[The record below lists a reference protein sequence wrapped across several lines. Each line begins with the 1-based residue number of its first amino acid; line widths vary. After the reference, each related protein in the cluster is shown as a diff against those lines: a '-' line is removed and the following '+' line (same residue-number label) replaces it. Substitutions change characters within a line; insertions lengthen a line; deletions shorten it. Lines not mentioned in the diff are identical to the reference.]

1 MAQAD
6 LEARI
11 RRIED
16 REAIRTLVGRY
27 SVAVDD
33 HDFETLGGLF
43 ARDAVYGRDDDSP
56 REIGR
61 EIIKASFTQK
71 LANAGPSFHVNHDT
85 FVNWDEKDPDRA
97 TGMVLCHAETSHVGG
112 HNVCAIR
119 YLDEYV
125 REDGAWRFASRR
137 LSFLYFT
144 PVAQY
149 PEVLMHRNRLRMPTG
164 DTPAHWPRYAT

>member
-1 MAQAD
+1 MADMD
-6 LEARI
+6 LAARI

-27 SVAVDD
+27 SLAVDN

-56 REIGR
+56 REVGR
-61 EIIKASFTQK
+61 DVIQASFTQK
-71 LANAGPSFHVNHDT
+71 LAKAGPSFHVNHDS
-85 FVNWDEKDPDRA
+85 FVEWNENDPDRA
-97 TGMVLCHAETSHVGG
+97 TGMVMCHAETSHVAG

-119 YLDEYV
+119 YIDEYV
-125 REDGAWRFASRR
+125 REDGAWKFASRR

-149 PEVLMHRNRLRMPTG
+149 PGVLMQKNRMRMPDG
-164 DTPAHWPRYAT
+164 DGPAHWPHYAL